1 MSSCDRIGVAP
12 AMDMP
17 EVLKSLLEHS
27 LPWPEKRTGR
37 STEGLCWQAAQ
48 VPKGWG
54 QAQGQWQD
62 RIGRAPSRGLP
73 LDLFWAEDGVWCR
86 GGSGEVHGC
95 HSNPGVTHKAWWF
108 GELLWPVCSH

>member
-37 STEGLCWQAAQ
+37 SGGGLHGPAAQ

-54 QAQGQWQD
+54 RPQARWQD
-62 RIGRAPSRGLP
+62 RHLRAREVPQQGSALGFFLSRRKGWGAERDTVGSAIATQTLSPSLQA
-73 LDLFWAEDGVWCR
+73 L
-86 GGSGEVHGC
+86 GSL
-95 HSNPGVTHKAWWF
+95 A
-108 GELLWPVCSH
+108 